1 MKKRHFTLP
10 PVFCKTITFENG
22 EHPNLKVNYYLNNGI
37 PDLLVV
43 YAEKLSRE
51 NSGSPTRE
59 NSGSPSRENSGSPIN
74 EVLKWKPVTI
84 ISSEYQLVDN
94 LFTQAVQVW
103 NGTHERWNFNEGQQ
117 TQFNEYGAG
126 LEVPKDGFEIFLD
139 AMIPEI
145 PNWQEDPQQWQIMA
159 FPPTVAIQ
167 ER

>member
-22 EHPNLKVNYYLNNGI
+22 EHPNLKVNYYLNNGV

-43 YAEKLSRE
+43 YAEKLIGE
-51 NSGSPTRE
+51 
-59 NSGSPSRENSGSPIN
+59 I
-74 EVLKWKPVTI
+74 LKWKPVTI

-103 NGTHERWNFNEGQQ
+103 NGTHEKWNFNEGQQ
-117 TQFNEYGAG
+117 QQFNEYGAG